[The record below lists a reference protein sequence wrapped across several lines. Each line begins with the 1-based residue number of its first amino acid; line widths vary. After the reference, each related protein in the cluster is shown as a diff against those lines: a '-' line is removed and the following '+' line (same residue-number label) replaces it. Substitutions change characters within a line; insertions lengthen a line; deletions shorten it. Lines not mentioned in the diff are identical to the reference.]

1 MILVTGATG
10 FVGRRVVER
19 LASNREN
26 VRALS
31 RGGGATMLPWG
42 VKIAVGD
49 VLDPKSLTSAMQGVD
64 AVVHLVAVI
73 REVGDRTFQRVN
85 YEGTKNVI
93 EAATKAGVDRV
104 VFVSTVGSTSDPD
117 VPYLYSRWMAEQ
129 EIARSD
135 LDYTVV
141 RFTIGFGEGDEFVNR
156 LAALVKMSPLAP
168 VIGDGKSEFQPI
180 SVDDVGRCVVESIER
195 HDLEGKTVDIGG
207 LDYFTYDEL
216 IDLVAETLE
225 VKVKKI
231 HVPIGV
237 MTPAATV
244 MESLSPNP
252 PVTRE
257 QLKMIAVGENTSL
270 DSVEQ
275 QFSFRPLPVRGNI
288 DYIKKIS
295 IGDAMR
301 MNLGYMPTHIRDH

>member
-1 MILVTGATG
+1 
-10 FVGRRVVER
+10 
-19 LASNREN
+19 
-26 VRALS
+26 
-31 RGGGATMLPWG
+31 MLPWG

-85 YEGTKNVI
+85 YEGTKNVL
-93 EAATKAGVDRV
+93 EAAKKAGVDRIV
-104 VFVSTVGSTSDPD
+104 CVSTVGSTSDPD
-117 VPYLYSRWMAEQ
+117 VPYLYSRWMAEE
-129 EIARSD
+129 EISRSD

-141 RFTIGFGEGDEFVNR
+141 RFTIGFGEGDEFLNR
-156 LAALVKMSPLAP
+156 FAAIVKMSPLVP
-168 VIGDGKSEFQPI
+168 VVGDGKSVFQPI
-180 SVDDVGRCVVESIER
+180 SVDDVARCVVESIGR
-195 HDLEGKTVDIGG
+195 QDLEGKTVDIGG
-207 LDYFTYDEL
+207 PDYFTYDEL
-216 IDLVAETLE
+216 IDLVAETLG
-225 VKVKKI
+225 VKVAKI
-231 HVPIGV
+231 HVPVSV

-244 MESLSPNP
+244 MEALSPHP

-270 DSVEQ
+270 DSVERNFG
-275 QFSFRPLPVRGNI
+275 FSPLPVRGSI
-288 DYIKKIS
+288 DYLHKIS